1 MRDARL
7 KEYGRDILQNETYG
21 TLENY
26 IQHGRVTVLEHSLR
40 VAETSLRIS
49 DFCRKR
55 FRWSCREREMV
66 RGALLHDYFLYDW
79 HEKGKGHGLHG
90 FTHAAA
96 ALNNARKD
104 YVLTHCEEEIIH
116 KHMFPLNVTRVPMCR
131 EAWIVTMADK
141 YCSLI
146 ETIAMRK

>member
-1 MRDARL
+1 MRDERL
-7 KEYGRDILQNETYG
+7 RKYGEDILQNERYG
-21 TLENY
+21 TLESF
-26 IQHGRVTVLEHSLR
+26 IQHGRVTVLEHSVR
-40 VAETSLRIS
+40 VAETSLKIS
-49 DFCRKR
+49 DFCRR
-55 FRWSCREREMV
+55 RLRMECREREMV

-90 FTHAAA
+90 FTHAEA
-96 ALNNARKD
+96 ALKNARED
-104 YVLTHCEEEIIH
+104 YTLRSCEEEIIH